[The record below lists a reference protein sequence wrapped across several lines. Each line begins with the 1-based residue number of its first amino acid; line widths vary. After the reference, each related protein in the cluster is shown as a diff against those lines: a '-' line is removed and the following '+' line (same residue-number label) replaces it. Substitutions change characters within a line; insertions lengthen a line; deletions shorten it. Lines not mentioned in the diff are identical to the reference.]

1 MGYHKRDIPK
11 GVYGSFSKV
20 AEEWEEL
27 LDAQDQDAKVLE
39 LVEIT
44 DLYGALAG
52 YVEAKFGMTMEDIR
66 LMAEMTRSSFKEGK
80 RK

>member
-1 MGYHKRDIPK
+1 MGYHKREIPK
-11 GVYGSFSKV
+11 GTYGHFSKV
-20 AEEWEEL
+20 EEEWEEL
-27 LDAQDQDAKVLE
+27 RDAQEQGAAILE

-52 YVEAKFGMTMEDIR
+52 YVEQRFGMTMEDVR
-66 LMAEMTRSSFKEGK
+66 KMAEMTRESFKEGK